1 MRADD
6 VARQIQVL
14 LNMLFLI
21 GQAPIIHI
29 AELGQVPAPLVL
41 DLRRPDADVEVALQ
55 YLVPVEILNH
65 QIQIVLVV
73 LQDLRRLAIVR
84 ILEDASVSADVP
96 VAVSVSQRRHTLR
109 IVCQIACISVVDLIP
124 LRIIELLFETQYLA
138 ASDIQRLVIN
148 IFVLLILSVRRVV
161 IVIDADVGQI
171 GEFVFAGADWTLNI
185 LRATLPD
192 VRHVL
197 PVVARFCVH
206 SELMLL
212 LGDDPTAIEL
222 LLLLSRDVAV
232 LQNWG
237 IILGVKKLAL
247 GASCSRWYVS
257 ALLGRSWIDA
267 NIRVVNRLVHRI
279 ALFLRCQQRPVAL
292 RRSIIVQHRL
302 SLGLYLIVLL
312 QTTFVLFARLRLRQ
326 LQFEVGLAHLVRIGL
341 GQLTVDHR
349 QVQLVLRVGDQQ
361 CSLIILARLIWM
373 LDDRLILCIQ
383 INLLVAMDIVTER
396 NHLLLVVL

>member
-1 MRADD
+1 M
-6 VARQIQVL
+6 
-14 LNMLFLI
+14 
-21 GQAPIIHI
+21 
-29 AELGQVPAPLVL
+29 
-41 DLRRPDADVEVALQ
+41 
-55 YLVPVEILNH
+55 
-65 QIQIVLVV
+65 
-73 LQDLRRLAIVR
+73 
-84 ILEDASVSADVP
+84 SADVP